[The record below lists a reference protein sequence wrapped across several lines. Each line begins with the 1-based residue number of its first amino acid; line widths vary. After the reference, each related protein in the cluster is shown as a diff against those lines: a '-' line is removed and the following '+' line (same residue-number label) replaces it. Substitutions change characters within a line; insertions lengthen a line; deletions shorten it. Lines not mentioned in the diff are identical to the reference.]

1 MTVLW
6 IDLVSE
12 LGGAQHSMFEV
23 CTALPPLGCKVI
35 AAVPYG
41 PLFDLLKGAGLTV
54 YPVSSVRARKRGW
67 GLFTSSAKL
76 LRAPSAVGPIIRAVR
91 PDIVHANSLTACLAA
106 RHSGG
111 HAPLFWHVRDIK
123 IPPLVAHEA
132 AKKADRIIAAS
143 EAIDERLVDILSP
156 HTLGS
161 IRVIRNGID
170 PARFAYGNKADAR
183 TKFGLPLDAPVVG
196 MIAHIVPWKGHDAF
210 IQAAALIR
218 QQRPN
223 AHFVAVGRDLFG
235 EHARHMAR
243 LVEKVAQAGLDGC
256 FKWVHDL
263 DAPEAILP
271 AFDVLIHPALEEPF
285 GRIICEAMA
294 AKVPVIAADSA
305 GPATIISQRVSG
317 ILVNDGDPKLFAK
330 EALALLADPAG
341 AARMAEE
348 GLRTVLSQYTTRRV
362 CEQLVKEY
370 HSTLASFNIA
380 ETPEEDD

>member
-1 MTVLW
+1 M
-6 IDLVSE
+6 
-12 LGGAQHSMFEV
+12 H
-23 CTALPPLGCKVI
+23 
-35 AAVPYG
+35 
-41 PLFDLLKGAGLTV
+41 
-54 YPVSSVRARKRGW
+54 
-67 GLFTSSAKL
+67 
-76 LRAPSAVGPIIRAVR
+76 
-91 PDIVHANSLTACLAA
+91 
-106 RHSGG
+106 
-111 HAPLFWHVRDIK
+111 
-123 IPPLVAHEA
+123 
-132 AKKADRIIAAS
+132 
-143 EAIDERLVDILSP
+143 
-156 HTLGS
+156 
-161 IRVIRNGID
+161 
-170 PARFAYGNKADAR
+170 
-183 TKFGLPLDAPVVG
+183 
-196 MIAHIVPWKGHDAF
+196 
-210 IQAAALIR
+210 
-218 QQRPN
+218 
-223 AHFVAVGRDLFG
+223 
-235 EHARHMAR
+235 
-243 LVEKVAQAGLDGC
+243 GC

-317 ILVNDGDPKLFAK
+317 ILVNDGDPKLFAQ